1 MIMIIDF
8 FKSQLD
14 YVYFFYGLSFFA
26 LAAVCVTIKKID
38 KSGIKWHWLE
48 LFAAFHGA
56 NEWLDM
62 IAVSFGDN
70 PSFSL
75 VRLAVMV
82 VSFLFLLQFGLSG
95 IEALYNKKYA
105 GFIYPPLLASFAAGV
120 YLSGGAAANIAGR
133 YCFGF
138 TGGILSAASL
148 YALSFKIQ
156 LPGGNLKKSAF
167 FFFLYAIASGLI
179 VPAAEFFPASVINA
193 ESFFSFFKTPPQLI
207 RGLCALLIANYIFG
221 YSRQLRSHRNFG
233 QIAGKNNITGINL
246 TLLISLILS
255 GWLLTNF
262 LETVAL
268 KEIAADSD
276 SSVKIISGAINEKLS
291 SIKKS
296 ALILAAQKEIR
307 DELIS
312 GGGPFTKSN
321 ETADFFSQS
330 LGGALV
336 YIINS
341 SGITV
346 ASSNRG
352 APDSLIG
359 HNYKFRKY
367 FQDAAGGKIG
377 EDLNKGITTN
387 KRGHYVCAP
396 VKGEDGKIIGA
407 AAIKSEVEDIEK
419 NFKAYQNCFFIS
431 SDGIIF
437 ISSISDLLFT
447 PMWPLAP
454 EKLDAI
460 NASRKFGA
468 VKNAALLKKEIS
480 KAQTAELHGMKFYV
494 NRSNFSPG
502 WDIALFSSYKKA
514 AVFRLF
520 GITISCVVF
529 ILILNFF
536 VWIQLLNESAFGIY
550 LEKERLAT
558 ILKSIGE
565 GVIVVGNDLK
575 ILMINETAKKMLE
588 TEGGKFEN
596 SNLFDVFIVK
606 DQKTGEKLESCSLKA
621 LSERQTIDFG
631 RNAVLTGASGEKKF
645 IMATAAPVIAEDQSA
660 IGAVIAFK
668 DITNIKKMDEELL
681 HMNQIKS
688 IGTLAGGIAHDFN
701 NLLLAINC
709 NIELMRRYFNDRE
722 KFESSLSRIS
732 EAVFKAKNITA
743 QFITFARGGKPLK
756 KTADPASILK
766 KIISFTLVGTKIAYE
781 FQFENALRLIDA
793 DEAQLNQA
801 FSNIAIN
808 ACHAMPEG
816 GMLKVAAEN
825 VYIDEET
832 ADGQRFTGDFVKIS
846 FTDTGCGITPEDIT
860 QIFNPYFTTK
870 STGMGLG
877 LTSVYS
883 IVKNHGGFIKVSS
896 TIGIGARFE
905 LFFPATAT
913 QLEKTKIKAAASEN
927 LSQKPEGFKNDYRV
941 LLMDDEPLI
950 RQTAVQ
956 LLNHIGFKAE
966 CACDGNE
973 AIELYRKSI
982 IEKAPYDILIMD
994 LTVPGGM
1001 GGVET
1006 IKILKRIDPEV
1017 TAIASSGYFDN
1028 SSISNYRSEGF
1039 AGYIAKPYKIHDLNM
1054 LIKKIIKEKSNQLN
1068 KKRME

>member
-1 MIMIIDF
+1 
-8 FKSQLD
+8 
-14 YVYFFYGLSFFA
+14 
-26 LAAVCVTIKKID
+26 
-38 KSGIKWHWLE
+38 
-48 LFAAFHGA
+48 
-56 NEWLDM
+56 
-62 IAVSFGDN
+62 
-70 PSFSL
+70 
-75 VRLAVMV
+75 
-82 VSFLFLLQFGLSG
+82 
-95 IEALYNKKYA
+95 
-105 GFIYPPLLASFAAGV
+105 
-120 YLSGGAAANIAGR
+120 
-133 YCFGF
+133 
-138 TGGILSAASL
+138 
-148 YALSFKIQ
+148 
-156 LPGGNLKKSAF
+156 
-167 FFFLYAIASGLI
+167 
-179 VPAAEFFPASVINA
+179 
-193 ESFFSFFKTPPQLI
+193 
-207 RGLCALLIANYIFG
+207 
-221 YSRQLRSHRNFG
+221 
-233 QIAGKNNITGINL
+233 
-246 TLLISLILS
+246 
-255 GWLLTNF
+255 
-262 LETVAL
+262 
-268 KEIAADSD
+268 
-276 SSVKIISGAINEKLS
+276 
-291 SIKKS
+291 
-296 ALILAAQKEIR
+296 
-307 DELIS
+307 DELTS
-312 GGGPFTKSN
+312 NDGSFTKSN
-321 ETADFFSQS
+321 ETADLFSHS

-336 YIINS
+336 YVINS

-346 ASSNRG
+346 ASSNRK
-352 APDSLIG
+352 APDSLLG

-367 FQDAAGGKIG
+367 FQDAVAGKIG

-387 KRGHYVCAP
+387 KRGYYVCAP
-396 VKGEDGKIIGA
+396 VKGPDGKIIGA

-419 NFKAYQNCFFIS
+419 NFSAYENCFFIS

-447 PMWPLAP
+447 PMWPLSN

-468 VKNAALLKKEIS
+468 VKEGPLLKKEIFNT
-480 KAQTAELHGMKFYV
+480 QTAELGGMKYYV

-520 GITISCVVF
+520 GITISCVIF

-536 VWIQLLNESAFGIY
+536 VWIQLLKESAFGIY

-565 GVIVVGNDLK
+565 GVIVVGTDLK
-575 ILMINETAKKMLE
+575 ILMINETARNLLE
-588 TEGGKFEN
+588 AAGSEIEN
-596 SNLFDVFIVK
+596 KSLFDVFVVK
-606 DQKTGEKLESCSLKA
+606 DLKTGENLESCSLKA
-621 LSERQTIDFG
+621 LTERRTVDFG
-631 RNAVLTGASGEKKF
+631 RNSVLICAAGEKKH
-645 IMATAAPVIAEDQSA
+645 ITATAAPVIAEDRSA

-681 HMNQIKS
+681 HINQIKS

-732 EAVFKAKNITA
+732 EAVFKAKSITA

-756 KTADPASILK
+756 KTADPALILK
-766 KIISFTLVGTKIAYE
+766 KIISFTLGGTKIAYE
-781 FQFENALRLIDA
+781 FNFSNNLRFIDA

-816 GMLKVAAEN
+816 GMLKITAEN
-825 VYIDEET
+825 VFIDEET
-832 ADGQRFTGDFVKIS
+832 AEKHLFKGDFVKIS
-846 FTDTGCGITPEDIT
+846 FVDTGCGIAPEDID

-883 IVKNHGGFIKVSS
+883 IVKSHGGFIKVSS
-896 TIGIGARFE
+896 SVNIGTKFD
-905 LFFPATAT
+905 LFFPSSAE
-913 QLEKTKIKAAASEN
+913 QPEKSENKAAAVEN
-927 LSQKPEGFKNDYRV
+927 AGRKIQKNVNECRV

-973 AIELYRKSI
+973 AIQLYRKSI
-982 IEKAPYDILIMD
+982 ADKAPYEILIMD

-1006 IKILKRIDPEV
+1006 IKILKQIDPEV
-1017 TAIASSGYFDN
+1017 TAIASSGYFD
-1028 SSISNYRSEGF
+1028 SPSISNYSSEGF
-1039 AGYIAKPYKIHDLNM
+1039 AGFIAKPYKIHDLNM
-1054 LIKKIIKEKSNQLN
+1054 LIKKTIKEKYDQLN
-1068 KKRME
+1068 KKRMEKNVDCN